1 MKIWFGTT
9 TRKLDEY
16 KEYYYAIRNYLI
28 ENGHVVLF
36 DWLDDAMVNM
46 LKHPNENR
54 NIKDIYNDVVKAIN
68 ECDVSIIEFTVP
80 NFSSSH
86 QINYSL
92 FKRKPTLVMRLF
104 RDNTFTDSYLE
115 AIDSPFLNLK
125 EYTLQN
131 MRDVID
137 EFIGYSQIE
146 SGQGR
151 YNIVLDKRKKH
162 YLDWASVK
170 YKKSKSLIIR
180 ELLDEMIAEDADYR
194 KYLKS

>member
-1 MKIWFGTT
+1 
-9 TRKLDEY
+9 
-16 KEYYYAIRNYLI
+16 
-28 ENGHVVLF
+28 
-36 DWLDDAMVNM
+36 
-46 LKHPNENR
+46 
-54 NIKDIYNDVVKAIN
+54 
-68 ECDVSIIEFTVP
+68 
-80 NFSSSH
+80 
-86 QINYSL
+86 
-92 FKRKPTLVMRLF
+92 MRLF